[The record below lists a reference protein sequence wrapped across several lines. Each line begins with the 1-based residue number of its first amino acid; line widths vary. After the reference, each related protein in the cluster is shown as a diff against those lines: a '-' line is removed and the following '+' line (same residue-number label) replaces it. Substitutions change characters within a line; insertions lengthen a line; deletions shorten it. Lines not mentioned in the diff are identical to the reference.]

1 MVEQAVHAPSGSRA
15 LGGEEDEQRLLRTP
29 AAARVRTRHPNKS
42 FLAIGR
48 FKPCPYTARGVRD
61 LYTIGVIVGFGVGLG
76 VLAAALL
83 AGARLGLAL
92 ALTAAAAGGVAL
104 GLSLADAEEAIGA
117 AAGGLAG
124 AFGAGVLARGAL
136 SRGGARVAT
145 AALLVLAALV
155 LGLLALIPGVGYLE
169 ALVLPTLAM
178 RVRRTGSRRY
188 AGLRIL
194 ARD

>member
-1 MVEQAVHAPSGSRA
+1 MYRYPRKRQGQTCPVHCSR
-15 LGGEEDEQRLLRTP
+15 
-29 AAARVRTRHPNKS
+29 VH
-42 FLAIGR
+42 
-48 FKPCPYTARGVRD
+48 D
-61 LYTIGVIVGFGVGLG
+61 LYTIGVFVGFGVGIG

-92 ALTAAAAGGVAL
+92 ALAAAAAGGVGL
-104 GLSLADAEEAIGA
+104 GLVLADAEEAVGGA
-117 AAGGLAG
+117 LGGLAG
-124 AFGAGVLARGAL
+124 AFGAGALARGAL
-136 SRGGARVAT
+136 TRGGARVAT

-169 ALVLPTLAM
+169 AIVLPALAA
-178 RVRRTGSRRY
+178 RLRRTGSRRY

>member
-1 MVEQAVHAPSGSRA
+1 VISGCGPDAEQASSTGSFLGSGS
-15 LGGEEDEQRLLRTP
+15 
-29 AAARVRTRHPNKS
+29 
-42 FLAIGR
+42 
-48 FKPCPYTARGVRD
+48 FKPCPYTADGVRE
-61 LYTIGVIVGFGVGLG
+61 LYTIGVFVGFGAGVG

-92 ALTAAAAGGVAL
+92 ALAAAAAGGVAL
-104 GLSLADAEEAIGA
+104 GLVLADAEEAIGA

-124 AFGAGVLARGAL
+124 AFGAGTLARGAL
-136 SRGGARVAT
+136 TRGGARVAT
-145 AALLVLAALV
+145 AALLVLGAFL

-169 ALVLPTLAM
+169 ALVLPALAM
-178 RVRRTGSRRY
+178 RLRRTGSRRY

>member
-1 MVEQAVHAPSGSRA
+1 M
-15 LGGEEDEQRLLRTP
+15 
-29 AAARVRTRHPNKS
+29 RTRHPTAF
-42 FLAIGR
+42 FLGIGR

-61 LYTIGVIVGFGVGLG
+61 LYTIGVFVGFGTGLG

-92 ALTAAAAGGVAL
+92 ALVAAAAVGVAL
-104 GLSLADAEEAIGA
+104 GLALADAEEAVGA

-124 AFGAGVLARGAL
+124 AFGTSVLVRGAL
-136 SRGGARVAT
+136 TRGGARVAT
-145 AALLVLAALV
+145 AALLVIAALV

-169 ALVLPTLAM
+169 ALVLPALAV
-178 RVRRTGSRRY
+178 RLRRTGSRRY

>member
-1 MVEQAVHAPSGSRA
+1 MRRAWPDRLAEKKTRSGFWNF
-15 LGGEEDEQRLLRTP
+15 RLRP
-29 AAARVRTRHPNKS
+29 GCEPGIQES
-42 FLAIGR
+42 FLPRIGVLNLPR
-48 FKPCPYTARGVRD
+48 TLGQVRD
-61 LYTIGVIVGFGVGLG
+61 LYTIGVFVGFGVGVG

-92 ALTAAAAGGVAL
+92 SLAAAAVAGIAL
-104 GLSLADAEEAIGA
+104 GLALADIEEAVGA
-117 AAGGLAG
+117 AVGGLAG
-124 AFGAGVLARGAL
+124 AFGAGALARGAL
-136 SRGGARVAT
+136 TRGGARVAT

-169 ALVLPTLAM
+169 AVVLPALAL
-178 RVRRTGSRRY
+178 RLRRTGSRRY